1 MDPTY
6 LITQREQAQER
17 AELEELIAS
26 LCWKPC
32 PDCHGRGYRVEHW
45 PDDKGGPD
53 YILRPTCTTCH
64 GQREIWVAD
73 PNWVGV
79 LLQVADLARV
89 ALPAN
94 VDGRMERALDLAVTG
109 AVTLHGDGATVHS
122 QNGHGEYHVNGYN
135 CSCLDAGAP
144 LLGSHKLCKHKIA
157 YWLVVRARRVVEEQA
172 K

>member
-6 LITQREQAQER
+6 LITQHEQAQEC

-26 LCWKPC
+26 LCWQPC
-32 PDCHGRGYRVEHW
+32 PDCHGRGYRMEHW

-53 YILRPTCTTCH
+53 YVLRPTCPTCH
-64 GQREIWVAD
+64 GQREIRIAD

-79 LLQVADLARV
+79 LLQVADLART
-89 ALPAN
+89 ALPES
-94 VDGRMERALDLAVTG
+94 VDGRMERAMDLAVTG
-109 AVTLHGDGATVHS
+109 AVTLHDDGATVSS

-135 CSCLDAGAP
+135 CSCLDVSAP

-157 YWLVVRARRVVEEQA
+157 YWLVKRARQVVEEQA